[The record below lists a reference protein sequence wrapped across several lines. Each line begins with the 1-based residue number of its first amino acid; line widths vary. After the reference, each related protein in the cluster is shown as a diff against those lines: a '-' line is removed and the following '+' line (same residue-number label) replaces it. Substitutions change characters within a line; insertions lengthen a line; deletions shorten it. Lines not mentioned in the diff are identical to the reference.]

1 MTDTVIA
8 FHMKEITNKFTP
20 PFSYSYM
27 CSSSVL
33 TRFIPVFVIGNI
45 LLGFIAPVIMS
56 VIIYASSE
64 FETVREL
71 CVLFMPPLLFPSE
84 AASAKPLFSPHV
96 IMSKLF
102 HQIALLLTFG
112 VACPP
117 LAVAILVTVCIIT
130 IGWQVMVGRYICHT
144 KKLTGMMKSQSTE
157 KSDEE
162 RLGCG
167 TDIDE
172 LTDQGKKN
180 PSCGEI
186 CNDDSSIDLPHAYN
200 QFMIRLNSHCD
211 GVERCPQSCLWVVVY
226 STASFFSVIIFDIS
240 GDHNGWLITLLFFN
254 LPIIFFLASLRLV
267 SARNFFG
274 FVRVYDNRPAENGVE
289 LTIRTTQESPLHNS
303 HSK

>member
-45 LLGFIAPVIMS
+45 LLGFIAPVILS

-130 IGWQVMVGRYICHT
+130 IGWQVMVGRYICQT

-157 KSDEE
+157 QSDEE

-172 LTDQGKKN
+172 LT
-180 PSCGEI
+180 
-186 CNDDSSIDLPHAYN
+186 DLPHAYN

-226 STASFFSVIIFDIS
+226 STASFFSAIIFDIS
-240 GDHNGWLITLLFFN
+240 GEHNGWLITLLFFN

-289 LTIRTTQESPLHNS
+289 LTIRTTQESPLYNS